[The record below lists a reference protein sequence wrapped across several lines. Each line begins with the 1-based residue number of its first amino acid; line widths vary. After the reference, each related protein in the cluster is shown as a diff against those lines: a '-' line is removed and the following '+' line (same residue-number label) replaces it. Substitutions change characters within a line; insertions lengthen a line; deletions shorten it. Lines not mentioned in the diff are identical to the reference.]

1 MKLIFCLVV
10 YIEVGGGILVG
21 ALDDW
26 DVVLAYVAWFLWTTL
41 ITPEKCVVF
50 IRVYC
55 GIFT

>member
-1 MKLIFCLVV
+1 LIFCLVV